1 MYETTT
7 SARIRQGITQARH
20 ERAEAARKAFRWLTF
35 RH

>member
-7 SARIRQGITQARH
+7 SPRIRQAIAQAHH